1 MPAQEFNTFDAYETF
16 IKTSIKPWSAA
27 QRSALTAAMAER
39 WLPAYESFAKAEDW
53 GDPALLRQALTA
65 VWKTL
70 TPSAAPLNWKR
81 LSSQIHAVTPHMD
94 DFDANEALCACVM
107 LQYAID
113 CVQQRD
119 NNTAALMGVLSGL
132 EAVSPDILE
141 LDRVPARVWRNT
153 VIRQEIEQQLRLIAA
168 VQAAGPSAD
177 FYDALQPLWS
187 DPAMVGQIQPKK
199 PSGPVGRS
207 NQELYEQYRAIIQL
221 DIKSAARNL
230 DPRKNP
236 DLAAVLYLGAW
247 LGRYSRRKQMLSGE
261 YGPLTD
267 QAAVSAAAGE
277 EPRRR
282 PGRAR
287 PAGLGRTRA
296 LDHRGVL
303 PEQL

>member
-113 CVQQRD
+113 CLQQRD

-141 LDRVPARVWRNT
+141 LDRVPARVWRNS

-187 DPAMVGQIQPKK
+187 DPAMVGQIQPQEASPARWDAATRSCTSSTA
-199 PSGPVGRS
+199 PSFSWISRAR
-207 NQELYEQYRAIIQL
+207 RAIWIRAKTPIWQRCCTWAPGW
-221 DIKSAARNL
+221 DVTAGASRCSPVNTAR
-230 DPRKNP
+230 
-236 DLAAVLYLGAW
+236 
-247 LGRYSRRKQMLSGE
+247 
-261 YGPLTD
+261 
-267 QAAVSAAAGE
+267 
-277 EPRRR
+277 
-282 PGRAR
+282 
-287 PAGLGRTRA
+287 
-296 LDHRGVL
+296 
-303 PEQL
+303 